1 MGAIRFFS
9 CGTAR
14 RFLSGLVAGVFLFS
28 TASANVGAAFAAT
41 PDVATTGSASAGAVP
56 AASQAASP
64 TVVREIEESRTPVSN
79 TYLLSDGT
87 YRQEIYEKPV
97 NYKPSGETT
106 LQPIDT
112 SLVPSAAFGVSQT
125 KASGFPETFASGD
138 ETATP
143 VSVAGDGWRVGM
155 RMVGGNLDDPLA
167 LGQSANYPFAAPATQ
182 LTYTAKSDGFEDTL
196 TLSDPSAPD
205 TFVFYMALDNLSI
218 FQNPSGG
225 WALRDGKNGQIVG
238 NLGEYRVFDSSGTD
252 PLAPGAQCPSATMD
266 VRAVP
271 GGAYIT
277 YHVPREWLDDPARAY
292 PVKVDPTLYFY
303 YPNAGS
309 NDTFIAKG
317 NPYNYYGSSTDMYVG
332 DWSTK
337 GNYCR
342 SMLWY
347 SMGSI
352 PQGVTVTGATLSL
365 YCCSSNAGG
374 STTVNVGRLKNGFA
388 WTSTW
393 AQIMGSASNSDINIM
408 AQPWTYKSQAAGNN
422 VWWTFDVK
430 SLVQSWFDGSAT
442 NYGFAV
448 VRAGGRQKRLGQPR
462 RLVSMNDAAGNAL
475 VTYGF
480 DTAKGWRS
488 WQKAASDT
496 AATTFGYSDSGRLTS
511 FSKPAG
517 ALGDPASVVAT
528 YGYDASGQRVRSTVT
543 SGTGGSA
550 VSTATAF
557 TYDGLTL
564 LSLASART
572 AGGASST
579 WSIAY
584 LYSETGRPYAGVY
597 RAGTATPTV
606 FGMVVTDRG
615 DVVALTDA
623 AGNPFAAYRYDAWGR
638 PLSVSTQSVSDSI
651 AATLA
656 ADIAAR
662 QPLRY
667 AGYVWDAE
675 SQTYNLSARTYDP
688 ATMQFLQKDPAKA
701 DGEASAYQYCGG
713 DPVGKV
719 DPSGNWEILA
729 RYRIYPGNVGGWN
742 RNLSYRG
749 FAGWVAAEIG
759 PAIAEEILGR
769 VIPVSKVRTLF
780 GLTTNGASMV
790 SLGKAMQTSWG
801 QFKEYDTVY
810 LERSSWAYPS
820 QDLHMKAW
828 GYFHFVMM
836 RWFVTRWHSSRTMSV
851 MLYPKYVSGMYR
863 HNGRSVRVTPH
874 DFATRVRKG
883 LVL

>member
-1 MGAIRFFS
+1 MP
-9 CGTAR
+9 AR
-14 RFLSGLVAGVFLFS
+14 LVAQTDAAGMT
-28 TASANVGAAFAAT
+28 TANTYDLADRQNSAASQGTHN
-41 PDVATTGSASAGAVP
+41 TTGSGTTYNALDWVISKKDADSIVTSDIFDVCGRQVFDQVGTSA
-56 AASQAASP
+56 P
-64 TVVREIEESRTPVSN
+64 TVTRYDASGRTIRQDGA
-79 TYLLSDGT
+79 DGT
-87 YRQEIYEKPV
+87 LTNQYDPFGRT
-97 NYKPSGETT
+97 SRETHV
-106 LQPIDT
+106 D
-112 SLVPSAAFGVSQT
+112 
-125 KASGFPETFASGD
+125 ASGQMVKD
-138 ETATP
+138 IAT
-143 VSVAGDGWRVGM
+143 VCD
-155 RMVGGNLDDPLA
+155 
-167 LGQSANYPFAAPATQ
+167 
-182 LTYTAKSDGFEDTL
+182 
-196 TLSDPSAPD
+196 
-205 TFVFYMALDNLSI
+205 
-218 FQNPSGG
+218 
-225 WALRDGKNGQIVG
+225 
-238 NLGEYRVFDSSGTD
+238 
-252 PLAPGAQCPSATMD
+252 
-266 VRAVP
+266 
-271 GGAYIT
+271 
-277 YHVPREWLDDPARAY
+277 
-292 PVKVDPTLYFY
+292 
-303 YPNAGS
+303 
-309 NDTFIAKG
+309 
-317 NPYNYYGSSTDMYVG
+317 
-332 DWSTK
+332 
-337 GNYCR
+337 
-342 SMLWY
+342 
-347 SMGSI
+347 SMGRVTSTHDCMT
-352 PQGVTVTGATLSL
+352 GVDRTTSYPTV
-365 YCCSSNAGG
+365 AGG
-374 STTVNVGRLKNGFA
+374 STVSGISYGSVATSVTVDAAGLERTRVTRIPLLSDVTRSIDATDPGGRTTRWSLDTGLTQSSGFDTGGRLVKQWGSGFSGSGDT
-388 WTSTW
+388 TSYAFDTTTGRKT
-393 AQIMGSASNSDINIM
+393 ADDLELAFGGAITT
-408 AQPWTYKSQAAGNN
+408 TYGYTAAGRLST
-422 VWWTFDVK
+422 VTAPGETFGYDNGGDVTALTAV
-430 SLVQSWFDGSAT
+430 S
-442 NYGFAV
+442 FA
-448 VRAGGRQKRLGQPR
+448 GRPASGVLTYDENC